1 MDYIL
6 NSWKNN
12 YQLNSV
18 DYRNC
23 QKLKLKIKSM
33 VELEINNHDGDLNN
47 DFYVGVVLNVLG
59 YLEDNI
65 DKHYIYRRAYFHYV
79 NLLPHLKRKKHFGK
93 EQGSKIECSC
103 GLLIAKSV
111 LKRHQKTNKHFTTL
125 EIKNRPPK
133 YRYMGNGK
141 FVKITKLK

>member
-12 YQLNSV
+12 YQLDSV
-18 DYRNC
+18 CYRNC
-23 QKLKLKIKSM
+23 QKLRLKIKSIM
-33 VELEINNHDGDLNN
+33 ELEINNHDADLDNE
-47 DFYVGVVLNVLG
+47 FYVGLLINVLG
-59 YLEDNI
+59 YLEDNLH
-65 DKHYIYRRAYFHYV
+65 KHYIYREAFFHYEH
-79 NLLPHLKRKKHFGK
+79 LLPHLKRKKHFGK

-111 LKRHQKTNKHFTTL
+111 LKRHQQTKKHFTTL

-133 YRYMGNGK
+133 YKYMGNGK
-141 FVKITKLK
+141 FVKIC

>member
-18 DYRNC
+18 DYKNC
-23 QKLKLKIKSM
+23 LKLKLKIKSIM
-33 VELEINNHDGDLNN
+33 ELEINNHDAELDNE
-47 DFYVGVVLNVLG
+47 FYTGLLITVLG
-59 YLEDNI
+59 FLEDRVDN
-65 DKHYIYRRAYFHYV
+65 HHIYRQAFFHYEH
-79 NLLPHLKRKKHFGK
+79 LLPHLKRKKHFGK
-93 EQGSKIECSC
+93 EQGNKIECSC
-103 GLLIAKSV
+103 GLLIAKAV
-111 LKRHQKTNKHFTTL
+111 LKRHQKTKKHITTL

-141 FVKITKLK
+141 FVKIM